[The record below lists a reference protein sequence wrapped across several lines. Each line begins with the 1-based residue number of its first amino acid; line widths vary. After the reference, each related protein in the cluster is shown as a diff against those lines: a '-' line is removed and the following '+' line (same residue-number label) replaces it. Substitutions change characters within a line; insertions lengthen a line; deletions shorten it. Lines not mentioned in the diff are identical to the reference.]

1 MTTFTRRTL
10 LKLLGASAGAGLLA
24 PLTRSLLSAQENG
37 GPMPRRFVILMTGNG
52 IEPHNFMSDPLKSAL
67 QSRPDPDST
76 FVATA
81 ADASLASASALAA
94 LAGQRGE
101 FDLTPH
107 ATVLLNLSSQ
117 VTGGS
122 HTTLYKA
129 LAASRT
135 RRQTIDSWL
144 EDHVAT
150 DAQTFS
156 ALRIGSQGAGLH
168 YNACQKS
175 PTRQLPVLGNFAK
188 AYDHVFG
195 SLLGSK
201 GFEER
206 GHLLD
211 FALEDVRQ
219 AEREFVGSSQ
229 ERQKLTNYIASL
241 EEMEATRQRIITQA
255 DKLQDTQMRYGLRA
269 EDITGWNDTAPLA
282 QLDYQFELATA
293 ALLGELTRVAMIT
306 MRVGND
312 FNATTYATLKPLF
325 GDALEG
331 DGAIPRRHIVCH
343 EAGAKPEY
351 QRVLDAVIARQVEL
365 LARLA
370 RRLAATPEGD
380 GTMLDH
386 TVIVFMSDNGS
397 THHSDARHWPMLL
410 LGGKA
415 LGLATGGQAIS
426 FRASGGE
433 EERVRVANLFNTL
446 GHLAGQDLNEFGGEH
461 DALRRERGGPIS
473 ELLS

>member
-1 MTTFTRRTL
+1 MTTFPRRTL

-24 PLTRSLLSAQENG
+24 PLTRSILSAQENG
-37 GPMPRRFVILMTGNG
+37 KIPRRFVILMTGNG
-52 IEPHNFMSDPLKSAL
+52 IEPHNFIGPTLQNAL
-67 QSRPDPDST
+67 RN
-76 FVATA
+76 
-81 ADASLASASALAA
+81 ADASDKTFTSTNAALAEASALES
-94 LAGQRGE
+94 LAGVNGE
-101 FDLTPH
+101 LDLTSQ
-107 ATVLLNLSSQ
+107 AAVLLNLSSQ

-135 RRQTIDSWL
+135 RQQTIDSWL

-156 ALRIGSQGAGLH
+156 ALRIGSQSSGLH
-168 YNACQKS
+168 YNTCQKS
-175 PTRQLPVLGNFAK
+175 PTRQLPVLGSFDK

-195 SLLGSK
+195 SLLGSQ

-219 AEREFVGSSQ
+219 AEREFIGSSQ
-229 ERQKLTNYIASL
+229 ERQKLTNYVASL
-241 EEMEATRQRIITQA
+241 EEMEATRQRIIMQA
-255 DKLQDTQMRYGLRA
+255 DKLSDAQMRYGLMPD
-269 EDITGWNDTAPLA
+269 DITDWNDSAPLA
-282 QLDYQFELATA
+282 QLEYQFELATA
-293 ALLGELTRVAMIT
+293 ALLGELTRVALIT
-306 MRVGND
+306 MRVGHD
-312 FNATTYATLKPLF
+312 FNATTYSTLKPLF

-331 DGAIPRRHIVCH
+331 NGAIPRRHIVCH
-343 EAGAKPEY
+343 EASSTPEY
-351 QRVLDAVIARQVEL
+351 QRVLDAVIAKQVEM

-386 TVIVFMSDNGS
+386 TAIVFMSDNGS
-397 THHSDARHWPMLL
+397 THHSNARHWPMLL

-415 LGLATGGQAIS
+415 LGLKTQGQALS
-426 FRASGGE
+426 FRSSGDE

-446 GHLAGQDLNEFGGEH
+446 GHLAGEDLNTFGGEH
-461 DALRRERGGPIS
+461 EVLRRERGGPIS